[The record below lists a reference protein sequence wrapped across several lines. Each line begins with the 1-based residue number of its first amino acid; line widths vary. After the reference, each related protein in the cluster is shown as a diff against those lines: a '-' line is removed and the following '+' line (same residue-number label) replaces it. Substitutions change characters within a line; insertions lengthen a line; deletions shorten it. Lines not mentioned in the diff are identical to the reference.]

1 MNIKIDDRPKVDL
14 EPVKHVYIHR
24 DTNVKYK
31 SVTTVL
37 QMVEP
42 HFDSQGVA
50 EAIYRQKD
58 EAKNPKYIGMDVD
71 QILDYWQEL
80 NDTANEYGTHV
91 HETIETYLLKHKLW
105 YPEDELQKK
114 VIEGY
119 ESLEVDEGIMMY
131 PERIMFAEEYNLAGT
146 ADLVIDIDD
155 TFFDIGDWKGLDVNT
170 PIFTDSGWKT
180 MGTITTSDMVYDMDG
195 NMVKVLHTSEIK
207 NVPCYGINFD
217 NNEYVIA
224 DEDHRWLISFY
235 RNKKFR
241 DVVMTTKELFDYL
254 NALNESGKKWSHK
267 IPKVR
272 MAKPILNFALNL
284 PIDPYVLGVWLGD
297 GHSVDSKIT
306 NMHDKVWGEIEDRGY
321 ALGDDVSQGG
331 AGKAQ
336 TRTVFGMMSKLRE
349 LGLLKNKHIPDV
361 YLHSSYEQRLDLLR
375 GFMDADGY
383 YHPNRKRFV
392 MSTTRDW
399 QVEAFTKL
407 ASSLGIKITTI
418 RLTKKLNGKEFEV
431 TDLSFTTENINPFL
445 VRNQTE
451 VEYPNRNH
459 SGFKN
464 ILSVNKVDSVPTR
477 CIEVDSLTSTFL
489 YGHTFSV
496 THNTNKVFNFWN
508 PYGFETLL
516 KPFDHL
522 QNCQW
527 SVYTLQ
533 LSTYAYMYELETGRK
548 CRHIWIG
555 YWDKEKETMT
565 RIPIMYL
572 KTEAKKLLEMYKYKT
587 IL

>member
-1 MNIKIDDRPKVDL
+1 MNIKIWEGPVWL
-14 EPVKHVYIHR
+14 EPVEHVYIHR

-50 EAIYRQKD
+50 EAIYRQRD
-58 EAKNPKYIGMDVD
+58 DVKNPKYVGMDVD

-91 HETIETYLLKHKLW
+91 HETIETYLLKNKFW
-105 YPEDELQKK
+105 FPKDELQKK
-114 VIEGY
+114 VIAGY

-155 TFFDIGDWKGLDVNT
+155 TFFDIRDWK
-170 PIFTDSGWKT
+170 
-180 MGTITTSDMVYDMDG
+180 
-195 NMVKVLHTSEIK
+195 
-207 NVPCYGINFD
+207 
-217 NNEYVIA
+217 
-224 DEDHRWLISFY
+224 
-235 RNKKFR
+235 
-241 DVVMTTKELFDYL
+241 
-254 NALNESGKKWSHK
+254 
-267 IPKVR
+267 
-272 MAKPILNFALNL
+272 
-284 PIDPYVLGVWLGD
+284 
-297 GHSVDSKIT
+297 
-306 NMHDKVWGEIEDRGY
+306 
-321 ALGDDVSQGG
+321 
-331 AGKAQ
+331 
-336 TRTVFGMMSKLRE
+336 
-349 LGLLKNKHIPDV
+349 
-361 YLHSSYEQRLDLLR
+361 
-375 GFMDADGY
+375 
-383 YHPNRKRFV
+383 
-392 MSTTRDW
+392 
-399 QVEAFTKL
+399 
-407 ASSLGIKITTI
+407 
-418 RLTKKLNGKEFEV
+418 
-431 TDLSFTTENINPFL
+431 
-445 VRNQTE
+445 
-451 VEYPNRNH
+451 
-459 SGFKN
+459 
-464 ILSVNKVDSVPTR
+464 
-477 CIEVDSLTSTFL
+477 
-489 YGHTFSV
+489 
-496 THNTNKVFNFWN
+496 TNKAFNFWN

-555 YWDKEKETMT
+555 YWDKEKESMT

>member
-1 MNIKIDDRPKVDL
+1 MNMNIKIWEGPVWL
-14 EPVKHVYIHR
+14 EPVEHVYIHR

-50 EAIYRQKD
+50 EAIYRQRD
-58 EAKNPKYIGMDVD
+58 DVKNPKYVGMDVD

-91 HETIETYLLKHKLW
+91 HETIETYLLKNKLW
-105 YPEDELQKK
+105 FPKDELQKK
-114 VIEGY
+114 VIAGY

-155 TFFDIGDWKGLDVNT
+155 TFFDIGDWK
-170 PIFTDSGWKT
+170 
-180 MGTITTSDMVYDMDG
+180 
-195 NMVKVLHTSEIK
+195 
-207 NVPCYGINFD
+207 
-217 NNEYVIA
+217 
-224 DEDHRWLISFY
+224 
-235 RNKKFR
+235 
-241 DVVMTTKELFDYL
+241 
-254 NALNESGKKWSHK
+254 
-267 IPKVR
+267 
-272 MAKPILNFALNL
+272 
-284 PIDPYVLGVWLGD
+284 
-297 GHSVDSKIT
+297 
-306 NMHDKVWGEIEDRGY
+306 
-321 ALGDDVSQGG
+321 
-331 AGKAQ
+331 
-336 TRTVFGMMSKLRE
+336 
-349 LGLLKNKHIPDV
+349 
-361 YLHSSYEQRLDLLR
+361 
-375 GFMDADGY
+375 
-383 YHPNRKRFV
+383 
-392 MSTTRDW
+392 
-399 QVEAFTKL
+399 
-407 ASSLGIKITTI
+407 
-418 RLTKKLNGKEFEV
+418 
-431 TDLSFTTENINPFL
+431 
-445 VRNQTE
+445 
-451 VEYPNRNH
+451 
-459 SGFKN
+459 
-464 ILSVNKVDSVPTR
+464 
-477 CIEVDSLTSTFL
+477 
-489 YGHTFSV
+489 
-496 THNTNKVFNFWN
+496 TNKAFNFWN

-555 YWDKEKETMT
+555 YWDKEKESMT

>member
-14 EPVKHVYIHR
+14 EPVEHVYIHR

-50 EAIYRQKD
+50 EAIYRQRD
-58 EAKNPKYIGMDVD
+58 DVKNPKYVGMDVD

-91 HETIETYLLKHKLW
+91 HETIETYLLKNKFW
-105 YPEDELQKK
+105 FPKDELQKK
-114 VIEGY
+114 VIAGY

-155 TFFDIGDWKGLDVNT
+155 TFFDIGDWKGLDINT
-170 PIFTDSGWKT
+170 PILTDSGWKT

-195 NMVKVLHTSEIK
+195 NLVKVLHTSNVK
-207 NVPCYGINFD
+207 NVSCYEVKFD
-217 NNEYVIA
+217 NNESIIA

-235 RNKKFR
+235 RDKTFK
-241 DVVMTTKELFDYL
+241 DTVMTTKELSEYIE
-254 NALNESGKKWSHK
+254 NMNSSGKRWPHK
-267 IPKVR
+267 LPKIKI
-272 MAKPILNFALNL
+272 AKPLNNDYCKL

-306 NMHDKVWGEIEDRGY
+306 NMNQDVWLEIERRGY
-321 ALGDDVSQGG
+321 SIGGDVSQGG

-336 TRTVFGMMSKLRE
+336 TRTIFGLRKE
-349 LGLLKNKHIPDV
+349 LRALNLLNNKHIPNE
-361 YLHSSYEQRLDLLR
+361 YLLSSYEQRLDLLR

-383 YHPNRKRFV
+383 YHPKRKRFV
-392 MSTTRDW
+392 MSTTKDW
-399 QVEAFTKL
+399 QVKAFTQL
-407 ASSLGIKITTI
+407 VSSLGIK
-418 RLTKKLNGKEFEV
+418 LTKLPIIKKFNGKKIQSY
-431 TDLSFTTENINPFL
+431 DLCFSTANLNPFL
-445 VRNQTE
+445 KRNQNC
-451 VEYPNRNH
+451 VEHSERNH
-459 SGFKN
+459 YNFKN
-464 ILSVNKVDSVPTR
+464 VKSVIKVESVPTR
-477 CIEVDSLTSTFL
+477 CIEVDSPTSTFL
-489 YGHTFSV
+489 YGYTLSV
-496 THNTNKVFNFWN
+496 THNTNKAFNFWN

-533 LSTYAYMYELETGRK
+533 LSTYAYMYELETGKK

-555 YWDKEKETMT
+555 YWDKEKESMT